1 MKITSKDCFSI
12 LQVINKMNIK
22 KELIET
28 ILEIAKVETKV
39 KKIQD
44 TLLGI
49 AEKEGKDI
57 KEVVQANIELS
68 EKYDNLGR
76 EIQAKGFELI
86 FLFIENLPKAE
97 KEVYTTLSKIYGVT
111 VKEVEAWEGDKLIE
125 AIKEIATNQAFQRF
139 FSSLMK

>member
-28 ILEIAKVETKV
+28 ILDIAKVETKV

-139 FSSLMK
+139 FSTLMK

>member
-57 KEVVQANIELS
+57 KEVVQENIELS